1 MDYSKVH
8 NYARMPVPSST
19 ANTPR
24 PEKQQDGSFATL
36 LQNELKVPDV
46 KISKHA
52 AKRME
57 ERNVH
62 IKSADWE
69 QMQVKLN
76 EAAEKGVK
84 ESVVVFPEAALVVN
98 AENRT
103 IITAMSKQEA
113 ANHTFTNIDG
123 VIFM

>member
-1 MDYSKVH
+1 MDYSKIH
-8 NYARMPVPSST
+8 NYSSMPVPS
-19 ANTPR
+19 NTGSAPR
-24 PEKQQDGSFATL
+24 PEKQQAGSFASL
-36 LQNELKVPDV
+36 LQNELAGPEV

-62 IKSADWE
+62 IDSTAWE
-69 QMQVKLN
+69 QMQVRLG

>member
-8 NYARMPVPSST
+8 NYTRMPVPSST
-19 ANTPR
+19 ANTSQA
-24 PEKQQDGSFATL
+24 EKQREGSFASL
-36 LQNELKVPDV
+36 LQSELQAPDV

-69 QMQVKLN
+69 QMQVKLG

-113 ANHTFTNIDG
+113 ANHTFTNVDG

>member
-1 MDYSKVH
+1 MDYSKIH
-8 NYARMPVPSST
+8 NYSSMPVPPNT

-24 PEKQQDGSFATL
+24 PEKQQAGSFASL
-36 LQNELKVPDV
+36 LQNELAAPDV

-69 QMQVKLN
+69 QMQVKLG

-98 AENRT
+98 AESRT
-103 IITAMSKQEA
+103 VITAMSKQEA

>member
-1 MDYSKVH
+1 MDYSKVQ
-8 NYARMPVPSST
+8 NYARMPVPPST

-24 PEKQQDGSFATL
+24 PEKQQAGSFASL
-36 LQNELKVPDV
+36 LQNELASPDV

-62 IKSADWE
+62 IERADWE
-69 QMQVKLN
+69 QMQVKLE